1 MSKRNLSWIFS
12 YICDF
17 TRQGQFINRISLG
30 VLVHQNCITT
40 RDGAASAGL
49 TAVKRKGIGSL
60 RLYYDDVLKNTCS
73 ETEIDKSK

>member
-17 TRQGQFINRISLG
+17 TRQGQFINRTMIY
-30 VLVHQNCITT
+30 QNSITT
-40 RDGAASAGL
+40 RDGAASVGP
-49 TAVKRKGIGSL
+49 TAVKRKGIGSR
-60 RLYYDDVLKNTCS
+60 RLYDDVLKNTCS